1 VFFCKKV
8 DVSSTQGA
16 LCAVSV
22 FSFILHFTYLWGAY
36 GPGRVGKVPGNP
48 NSRQKLFKN
57 NFPVTVK
64 TTTSGHQTPECFIA
78 TRATHGV
85 YGRLV
90 HAGETFNTCG
100 LGGGVE

>member
-1 VFFCKKV
+1 MRSISIFFY
-8 DVSSTQGA
+8 
-16 LCAVSV
+16 
-22 FSFILHFTYLWGAY
+22 FTLYLFVGAY

-64 TTTSGHQTPECFIA
+64 ITTSGHQTPECFIA
-78 TRATHGV
+78 TRATQGV

-90 HAGETFNTCG
+90 HAGETFNTFADLG
-100 LGGGVE
+100 L